1 MIETRLE
8 CLCRLKSGKLG
19 SMEKKLRILFDSS
32 KSVLSTNS
40 MWLAG
45 VALAFCFILSQL
57 NEVHAQGAVP
67 QLRTFNTQGTILQEE
82 ESGTDVDEIRSL
94 GSKHIEQKI
103 SSGEKLPGLD
113 PKEAMFMGGVNYYN
127 VHVLGQVNNAG
138 TFKIFPSDRISD
150 VLQYAGGILSHG
162 SEQMI
167 QLRRKGNVQIVNMFD
182 YKIKG
187 RLSNNPYLMENDVIF
202 VPYKKGEI
210 QIEGPVKQPGNYE
223 VTGIMSLKKVVDVAG
238 GFATGLSQQEPI
250 RVIRYNN
257 DEKKEVLEVSSVVA
271 AMEDFK
277 IKSGDIVVVP
287 HLLIKDYDFDY
298 NVRRLP
304 GDNMFYPTVNAQV
317 YVTGNV
323 AQPGAYPFLP
333 KFSYKDY
340 VSLAGP
346 LNKAANR
353 RIKIV
358 GMDGKR
364 KNAKTV
370 ARVNPGD
377 TIFVPERAI
386 TATNAIQWFNTIT
399 NAALTTF
406 IFYDRFA
413 N

>member
-1 MIETRLE
+1 M
-8 CLCRLKSGKLG
+8 
-19 SMEKKLRILFDSS
+19 RILIVFFN
-32 KSVLSTNS
+32 KVLVDRGV
-40 MWLAG
+40 WLAG
-45 VALAFCFILSQL
+45 AVLVFSLLLCQMQ
-57 NEVHAQGAVP
+57 EVHAQSVAP
-67 QLRTFNTQGTILQEE
+67 LLRTFNTQDTRPQNDSSENRAN
-82 ESGTDVDEIRSL
+82 EIRSL
-94 GSKHIEQKI
+94 GSKHIEQK
-103 SSGEKLPGLD
+103 STSNETQTTFDTNQDTLLR
-113 PKEAMFMGGVNYYN
+113 GGTYYV
-127 VHVLGQVNNAG
+127 VHVLGQVRSAG
-138 TFKIFPSDRISD
+138 TYKIFPSDRVSD
-150 VLQYAGGILSHG
+150 ALQYAGGILSHG
-162 SEQMI
+162 SEQLI
-167 QLRRKGNVQIVNMFD
+167 QLKRQGNIQIINMFD

-187 RLSNNPYLMENDVIF
+187 RLGNNPYLMENDVVF

-223 VTGIMSLKKVVDVAG
+223 ITHSISLKNAIDLAG
-238 GFATGLSQQEPI
+238 GYATGLSLQEPI
-250 RVIRYNN
+250 RVIRYND
-257 DEKKEVLEVSSVVA
+257 DEKKEVMEISSA
-271 AMEDFK
+271 SSLTEDFRLK
-277 IKSGDIVVVP
+277 FGDIVVVP

-333 KFSYKDY
+333 KFNYKDY

-364 KNAKTV
+364 KSAKTV

-377 TIFVPERAI
+377 TIFVPERSI
-386 TATNAIQWFNTIT
+386 TATNTIQWFNTIT

>member
-1 MIETRLE
+1 
-8 CLCRLKSGKLG
+8 
-19 SMEKKLRILFDSS
+19 MEKNPRILFDFS
-32 KSVLSTNS
+32 KSVLAANG
-40 MWLAG
+40 MWFVRVMLI
-45 VALAFCFILSQL
+45 FCLVLSQI
-57 NEVHAQGAVP
+57 NEVHAQGIAS
-67 QLRTFNTQGTILQEE
+67 QFRTFNTQKTLPQAED
-82 ESGTDVDEIRSL
+82 SGTDMNEIRSL
-94 GSKHIEQKI
+94 GSKHIEQRN

-113 PKEAMFMGGVNYYN
+113 PKESMFMGGVNYYN
-127 VHVLGQVNNAG
+127 VHVLGQVGSAG
-138 TFKIFPSDRISD
+138 TYKIFSADRVSD
-150 VLQYAGGILSHG
+150 VLQYAGGILSQG

-167 QLRRKGNVQIVNMFD
+167 QLRREGSVQIVNMFD

-223 VTGIMSLKKVVDVAG
+223 VTGIMSLKKAVDVAG

-257 DEKKEVLEVSSVVA
+257 NETKEILEVNSAAA
-271 AMEDFK
+271 AMDTFK
-277 IKSGDIVVVP
+277 IKSGDIIVIP
-287 HLLIKDYDFDY
+287 HLLIKDYEFDY

-333 KFSYKDY
+333 KFSYRDY

-346 LNKAANR
+346 LNRAANS
-353 RIKIV
+353 RIKLITA
-358 GMDGKR
+358 DGKR
-364 KNAKTV
+364 KSAKKA
-370 ARVNPGD
+370 ARINPGD
-377 TIFVPERAI
+377 TIYVPSKAI
-386 TATNAIQWFNTIT
+386 TTANALQWFNTVT

-406 IFYDRFA
+406 IIYDRFA
-413 N
+413 Q